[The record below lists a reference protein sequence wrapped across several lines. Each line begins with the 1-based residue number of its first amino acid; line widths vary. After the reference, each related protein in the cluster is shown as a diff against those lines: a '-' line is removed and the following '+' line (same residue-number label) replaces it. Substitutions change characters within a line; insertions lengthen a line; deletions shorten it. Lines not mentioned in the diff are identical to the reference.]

1 MTQNFLA
8 GYIGTILYTAI
19 YLFITVQGVIIIY
32 IAIQVIRV
40 IIIVIFCEEG
50 ASPFLRELL
59 KCM

>member
-8 GYIGTILYTAI
+8 GYIGTSLYTI

-40 IIIVIFCEEG
+40 IIIVIFYEEG